1 MCNLRAPREILFF
14 AQTILRC
21 RKNSVFF
28 DVQPCSAEKTRF
40 FLTCNLAAQKI
51 PRRYCQL
58 TFLATV
64 EKHFRGGCTFVVA
77 KRKIRKQR
85 VSADF

>member
-1 MCNLRAPREILFF
+1 L
-14 AQTILRC
+14 
-21 RKNSVFF
+21 
-28 DVQPCSAEKTRF
+28 QPCGAEKTQF
-40 FLTCNLAAQKI
+40 FLTRNLAAQKI

-58 TFLATV
+58 TFSATV

>member
-1 MCNLRAPREILFF
+1 MHQLFSRF
-14 AQTILRC
+14 FIQRQHFVP
-21 RKNSVFF
+21 SGPSFF
-28 DVQPCSAEKTRF
+28 DLQPCGAEKTQF